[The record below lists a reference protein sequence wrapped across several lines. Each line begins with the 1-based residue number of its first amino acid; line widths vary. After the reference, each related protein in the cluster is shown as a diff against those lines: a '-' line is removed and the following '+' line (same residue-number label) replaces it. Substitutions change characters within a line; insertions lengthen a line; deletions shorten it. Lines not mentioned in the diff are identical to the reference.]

1 MSHATYV
8 HVERRKLVG
17 DRDGGGRATG
27 TEGEKRERAEEWEE
41 SGWGSWGKSHV
52 TLVYDRAK

>member
-27 TEGEKRERAEEWEE
+27 TEGEKRESARK
-41 SGWGSWGKSHV
+41 SGKRVDGAVGERV
-52 TLVYDRAK
+52 T